1 MADFN
6 HTISSM
12 SSAAGSSS
20 SMSSVSGTGSRS
32 ISSTGSGSPGST
44 RHGHRLSM
52 NDRAW
57 MHISG
62 VLEVISFDP
71 EEIILDT
78 EEGRMQING
87 TGLQVKQLVIE
98 NGELEIEGRPDS
110 ISYTDVK
117 KPVTTSSI
125 FSRIFR

>member
-1 MADFN
+1 MID
-6 HTISSM
+6 SSNTGT
-12 SSAAGSSS
+12 SA
-20 SMSSVSGTGSRS
+20 SGAVR
-32 ISSTGSGSPGST
+32 
-44 RHGHRLSM
+44 RGHRLSM

>member
-1 MADFN
+1 MADYN

-12 SSAAGSSS
+12 SSAVGSSA

-32 ISSTGSGSPGST
+32 TSSTGSASPGAM

-71 EEIILDT
+71 EEIVLDT

-87 TGLQVKQLVIE
+87 TGLQVKQLLIE
-98 NGELEIEGRPDS
+98 NGELEIEGRPDT

>member
-1 MADFN
+1 MTTD
-6 HTISSM
+6 SSK
-12 SSAAGSSS
+12 AGA
-20 SMSSVSGTGSRS
+20 SGAVRRS
-32 ISSTGSGSPGST
+32 
-44 RHGHRLSM
+44 HRFSM

-98 NGELEIEGRPDS
+98 NGELEIEGHPDS

-117 KPVTTSSI
+117 KPVTTASL

>member
-1 MADFN
+1 MADYN
-6 HTISSM
+6 HTISSVSSSM
-12 SSAAGSSS
+12 SSAAG
-20 SMSSVSGTGSRS
+20 TGSRS
-32 ISSTGSGSPGST
+32 TASPGAM

-98 NGELEIEGRPDS
+98 NGELEIEGRPDT

>member
-1 MADFN
+1 MADYN

-12 SSAAGSSS
+12 SSVTGSSAAGSS
-20 SMSSVSGTGSRS
+20 GT
-32 ISSTGSGSPGST
+32 T

-78 EEGRMQING
+78 EEGRMQISG

-98 NGELEIEGRPDS
+98 NGQLEIEGRPDT